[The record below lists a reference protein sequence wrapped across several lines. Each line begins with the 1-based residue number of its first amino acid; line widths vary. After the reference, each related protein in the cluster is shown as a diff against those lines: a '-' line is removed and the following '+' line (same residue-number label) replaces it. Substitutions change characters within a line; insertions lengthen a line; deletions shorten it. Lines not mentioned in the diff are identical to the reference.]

1 MDCGS
6 GHTSL
11 MFYKTGGE
19 AGPGV
24 RQVKRAWLKHA
35 DGGNLPLTDVLCLE
49 RSQGATLASLAA
61 KWNRFVAV
69 GIPS

>member
-49 RSQGATLASLAA
+49 RFRARRWPRG
-61 KWNRFVAV
+61 
-69 GIPS
+69 